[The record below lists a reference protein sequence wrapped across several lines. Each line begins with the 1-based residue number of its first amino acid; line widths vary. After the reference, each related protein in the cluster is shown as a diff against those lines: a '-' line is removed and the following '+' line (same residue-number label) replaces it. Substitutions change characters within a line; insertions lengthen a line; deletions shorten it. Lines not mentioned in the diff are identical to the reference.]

1 VIHRA
6 AVALVTLAVAT
17 VASVASAGHAEGTTA
32 PSASGAPAVHRVL
45 VISLPATSWSDI
57 EAGDDPHLR
66 QLLSQSAVAGMITR
80 AAGRKSSIAGGYT
93 ALGAGGRAS
102 AVTPL
107 AGQAFEPG
115 EPYGESTAGDV
126 FRQRTGVTATSG
138 LVHLGLDALVRENA
152 DGLYDPTIGA
162 LGDDLAEHRV
172 PRAVIANGDG
182 AQPVVDDSLPEFQR
196 AAVNALMGSDGR
208 VPGGAV
214 GDELLER
221 DAHAPFGVRMDNDAA
236 YRAFSS
242 AWPTG
247 GVVLVEGSDLLRADL
262 YTDFLTDDQARVQ
275 KQAALH
281 RTDELVGRMLAD
293 VDPAHDAVF
302 VVSPASP
309 RRGSGLAVSGIRAPG
324 VKPELLRSATSR
336 RDGFVYV
343 IDIAPT
349 ILDLL
354 GLPTPSTMEGRTMEV
369 VSGGLAH
376 GDRIE
381 ALIHANEDAVFRD
394 SKVATA
400 NNIVLGLAAALA
412 LATWFVLRRA
422 PGRAGAVRFLALG
435 VLGFLF
441 ATYLAEPLHFGRS
454 GNAAAFFG
462 FLAVGAV
469 AFAAA
474 CSLLGARRRYLPL
487 ALALAATVALHV
499 GDLLTGARLELNTVF
514 GYSATVGI
522 RVSGQGNITFSQLT
536 AATLLLGG
544 LAVWRR
550 PRRSTVYAVIGM
562 LAITLLVMAA
572 PPWGGDFGAA
582 IAGAPGFG
590 LFAWLLL
597 GRRIRLRTVVILG
610 GMLVVAGLLVGF
622 ADLLR
627 PQDQQTHVGRFFD
640 QVATGGLGDF
650 FLTIRRKATENI
662 DSFTSTRL
670 LWILPIV
677 ALLVWF
683 LWRVRGGRVRP
694 LFREVPVVR
703 QTTLALVVVAFL
715 GYALND
721 SGIAIPSLMAVVF
734 ECALVYVALVPAREP
749 VTDAPNP
756 PPVVPDP
763 PVSDEPRAR
772 EPQLV

>member
-1 VIHRA
+1 VIRRA
-6 AVALVTLAVAT
+6 GVVVALAAFLT
-17 VASVASAGHAEGTTA
+17 VAVAGHAGAA
-32 PSASGAPAVHRVL
+32 PSAQSSPDPVRRVL
-45 VISLPATSWSDI
+45 VISLPATSWSDV
-57 EAGDDPHLR
+57 ETGDDPHLK
-66 QLLSQSAVAGMITR
+66 QLLSQSAVADMITR

-102 AVTPL
+102 AVTTL
-107 AGQAFEPG
+107 AAQAFEPS

-126 FRQRTGVTATSG
+126 YRQRTGITATTG

-162 LGDDLAEHRV
+162 LGDDLAKHQV

-182 AQPVVDDSLPEFQR
+182 AQPVVDDPLPEFQR

-214 GDELLER
+214 GDELLEP

-236 YRAFSS
+236 YRAFSD
-242 AWPTG
+242 AWRTG

-293 VDPAHDAVF
+293 VDPTHDAVF

-324 VKPELLRSATSR
+324 VQPELLRSATSR

-354 GLPTPSTMEGRTMEV
+354 GYPTPSTMEGRTMEV
-369 VSGGLAH
+369 VAGGVAH
-376 GDRIE
+376 GDRITT
-381 ALIHANEDAVFRD
+381 LIHANEDAVFRD

-412 LATWFVLRRA
+412 LAAWFVLRRA
-422 PGRAGAVRFLALG
+422 PRRAGVARFLALA

-441 ATYLAEPLHFGRS
+441 ATYLAGPLHFGRS
-454 GNAAAFFG
+454 DNAAAYFG
-462 FLAVGAV
+462 FLAVAAA
-469 AFAAA
+469 AFAAV

-499 GDLLTGARLELNTVF
+499 GDLLAGARLELNTVF

-536 AATLLLGG
+536 AAALLLGG

-550 PRRSTVYAVIGM
+550 PGRSTVYAVIAM
-562 LAITLLVMAA
+562 LAVTLLVMAA

-597 GRRIRLRTVVILG
+597 GRRIRLRTVLILAG
-610 GMLVVAGLLVGF
+610 VLVVAGLLVGF
-622 ADLLR
+622 ADLMR
-627 PQDQQTHVGRFFD
+627 PKDQQTHVGRFFD
-640 QVATGGLGDF
+640 KVATGGLGDF

-670 LWILPIV
+670 LWVLPVV

-683 LWRVRGGRVRP
+683 LWRLRGGRVRR
-694 LFREVPVVR
+694 LFHEVPVIR
-703 QTTLALVVVAFL
+703 QTMLALAVVAVL

-734 ECALVYVALVPAREP
+734 ECALVYVALDPALEP
-749 VTDAPNP
+749 VTDPPRPAP
-756 PPVVPDP
+756 VEPDAP
-763 PVSDEPRAR
+763 APDDPRAR